1 MTNLPK
7 KEKNLP
13 NKQEDGRRRS
23 KKQMAVSVWDIP
35 DEYGDNIVRE
45 NYLHKEIYRDNTE
58 LKSWMLIRLCIQVS
72 SVFLIG
78 NWLC

>member
-23 KKQMAVSVWDIP
+23 KKQMRVSAWDIL

-58 LKSWMLIRLCIQVS
+58 
-72 SVFLIG
+72 
-78 NWLC
+78 

>member
-58 LKSWMLIRLCIQVS
+58 
-72 SVFLIG
+72 
-78 NWLC
+78 